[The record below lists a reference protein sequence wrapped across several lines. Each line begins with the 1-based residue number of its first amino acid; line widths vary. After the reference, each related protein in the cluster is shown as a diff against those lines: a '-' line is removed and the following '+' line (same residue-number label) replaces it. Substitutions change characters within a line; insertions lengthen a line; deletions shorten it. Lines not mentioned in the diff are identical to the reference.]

1 VNEGMRRRASE
12 SIYLLFMTCAKEK
25 RGREGRVLSIYTHTY
40 IKVMD
45 MDKRQSW
52 KRRQEDG

>member
-1 VNEGMRRRASE
+1 MCKG
-12 SIYLLFMTCAKEK
+12 KK
-25 RGREGRVLSIYTHTY
+25 GREGRVLSIYTHTY

-52 KRRQEDG
+52 KRRQDDG